1 MREEN
6 LDDYDYELPAERI
19 AQRPPCER
27 TESRLL
33 VFDRAHGERRDARF
47 SALPDLLESGD
58 LLVIN
63 DTRVI
68 PARIRAHKPSGGRAE
83 VLLLNELENGWE
95 AMVRPSSRI
104 RPGTSVI
111 TDRGGIEIG
120 VHEVL
125 GNGHRRVVLP
135 DGTAL
140 ADLGEPPLPPYIHR
154 DGGVEDADWQRYQT
168 VYAAH
173 DGAVAAP
180 TAGLHF
186 TRELLTQLEQAGVE
200 KARVTLHVGA
210 GTFEPVRDEQLARR
224 ELHRERYCVPPAT
237 AEAIEA
243 ALTAGR
249 RVVAVGTTVVRTLE
263 AWAQEGRPRDG
274 AWRTTR
280 LFIQPGWEFAVVG
293 AMVTNFHL
301 PRSSLLMLVGA
312 WMGRERMLEL
322 YEEAIEAEYRFYSYG
337 DAMLLL

>member
-6 LDDYDYELPAERI
+6 LDDYDYELPMDRI
-19 AQRPPCER
+19 AQQPPCER

-33 VFDRAHGERRDARF
+33 VYDRGSGVSRGTCF
-47 SALPDLLESGD
+47 SALPELLEPGD

-68 PARIRAHKPSGGRAE
+68 PARIRAHKPSGGKAE
-83 VLLLNELENGWE
+83 ILLLHQLEDGWE

-104 RPGTSVI
+104 RPGTSVT
-111 TDRGGIEIG
+111 TDRGAAEIT

-125 GNGHRRVVLP
+125 AGGHRRVVLP
-135 DGTAL
+135 AGAEL

-154 DGGVEDADWQRYQT
+154 DEGVADADWQRYQT

-186 TRELLTQLEQAGVE
+186 TPELFTRLERAGIE
-200 KARVTLHVGA
+200 TATVTLHVGA
-210 GTFEPVRDEQLARR
+210 GTFEPVREQQLARR
-224 ELHRERYCVPPAT
+224 VLHREEYCVPP
-237 AEAIEA
+237 EAHRAIVEA
-243 ALTAGR
+243 LASGR
-249 RVVAVGTTVVRTLE
+249 RIVAVGTTVVRTLE
-263 AWAQEGRPRDG
+263 AWAGEGKPDDG

-312 WMGRERMLEL
+312 WIGRERMLTL
-322 YEEAIEAEYRFYSYG
+322 YKEAMEAGYRFYSYG